1 FVLLTAG
8 SLFGV
13 VGVILGIPMYALL
26 RVLISHLY
34 KLFKRRYNRYEN
46 NLDNQY
52 DYTEL

>member
-1 FVLLTAG
+1 VLLTAG

-26 RVLISHLY
+26 RVLISHFY
-34 KLFKRRYNRYEN
+34 RLFKRRYNKHET
-46 NLDNQY
+46 NLENQY